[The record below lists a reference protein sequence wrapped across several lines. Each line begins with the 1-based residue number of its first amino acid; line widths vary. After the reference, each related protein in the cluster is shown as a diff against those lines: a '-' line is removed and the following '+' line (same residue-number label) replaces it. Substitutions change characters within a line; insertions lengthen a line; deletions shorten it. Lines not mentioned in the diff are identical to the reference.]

1 MTSSSSLHDVERP
14 LPDEY
19 IHTLVPGLVQSE
31 PRHAGG
37 QQTHHS
43 HGGAAELTCR
53 GVQSN
58 QYYQVVMTYPGTV
71 YVRFNEAKI
80 CQI

>member
-1 MTSSSSLHDVERP
+1 MISSSSLHDVERP
-14 LPDEY
+14 PPDED

-43 HGGAAELTCR
+43 HGGAAELTC
-53 GVQSN
+53 QSVSKAVNIIN
-58 QYYQVVMTYPGTV
+58 QI
-71 YVRFNEAKI
+71 VRLTLELSM
-80 CQI
+80 

>member
-1 MTSSSSLHDVERP
+1 MKNLVGALVSGESPESRRVYCVWELSVTSSSSLHDVERP
-14 LPDEY
+14 PPDED

-53 GVQSN
+53 GV
-58 QYYQVVMTYPGTV
+58 
-71 YVRFNEAKI
+71 AK
-80 CQI
+80 